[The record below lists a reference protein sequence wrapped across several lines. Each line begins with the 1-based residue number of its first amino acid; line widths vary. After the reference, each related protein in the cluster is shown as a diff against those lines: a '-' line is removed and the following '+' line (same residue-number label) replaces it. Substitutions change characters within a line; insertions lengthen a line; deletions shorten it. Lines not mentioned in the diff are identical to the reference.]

1 MVRNKVN
8 YIILDSQKTGFILA
22 ATNAMIS
29 LMTDY
34 QLQMVILEPN
44 PTLDFYEIDLNR
56 LVKLKMMYPSI
67 VRENLSPE
75 AEIFRNKYK
84 KINKIF
90 PNQFAIRGFDLV
102 FDTMMRLS
110 QEEDFKSVSENYT
123 TEQIENK
130 FNYTKNSPN
139 TYSNKGIYI
148 LNYEPDLT
156 LKQASE

>member
-1 MVRNKVN
+1 MN

-22 ATNAMIS
+22 ATNAMMS

-56 LVKLKMMYPSI
+56 LVKLKLMYPSI

-75 AEIFRNKYK
+75 AEIFRDKYK

-90 PNQFAIRGFDLV
+90 PNQFAIRGFDLA
-102 FDTMMRLS
+102 FDTMLRLS
-110 QEEDFKSVSENYT
+110 QVEDFKTVSDNFT

-130 FNYTKNSPN
+130 FNYNLNPQN
-139 TYSNKGIYI
+139 TYSNNGIYI
-148 LNYEPDLT
+148 LNFESDLT